1 MKYIAMFLSLMFG
14 SLPFAFA
21 QSNSGGSAA
30 GQTTT
35 NSSSVQGT
43 AGTNASGTI
52 HTNQGNSYGNN
63 AAGGISPGRDRTSQ
77 PATSNATSG
86 SSGQGSGK

>member
-1 MKYIAMFLSLMFG
+1 MKYIAVFLSLMFG
-14 SLPFAFA
+14 SLPFALA

-43 AGTNASGTI
+43 AGTNVGGTI
-52 HTNQGNSYGNN
+52 NTNQGNSYGNN
-63 AAGGISPGRDRTSQ
+63 AAGGVSPGKDRTGQ
-77 PATSNATSG
+77 PSTNNATPN